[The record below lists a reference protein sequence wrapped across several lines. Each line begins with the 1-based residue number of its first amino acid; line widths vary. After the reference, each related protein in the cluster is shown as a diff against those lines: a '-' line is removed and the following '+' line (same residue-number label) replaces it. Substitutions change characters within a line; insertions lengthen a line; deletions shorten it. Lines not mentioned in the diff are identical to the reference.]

1 MGALPE
7 QQSGPVL
14 FAACEWSGASG
25 SVRGQARLSALGVSL
40 HSTSGARKASQ
51 RAFAFPLRTRARS
64 PAGPV
69 DANLGSQM
77 NIRQQRGEELGF
89 TLLMSL
95 RARWGRPPEM
105 LWIDGDPDCG

>member
-1 MGALPE
+1 MAHATARTVAPIGISHHRSADTPLAYALPR
-7 QQSGPVL
+7 G
-14 FAACEWSGASG
+14 AAS
-25 SVRGQARLSALGVSL
+25 QAA
-40 HSTSGARKASQ
+40 SGARQVSQ

-69 DANLGSQM
+69 ETNLGSQM
-77 NIRQQRGEELGF
+77 NKRQQRGEELGL

-95 RARWGRPPEM
+95 RARWGRSAEM